1 MSTLDGSSPA
11 DATGAP
17 EKGEHRDVGRLAE
30 EVARTRAEL
39 GDTVDALSAK
49 LDVRARAGQ
58 QVDVGRARARRAA
71 VRTRESLTD
80 QRGRPLPAVWIASGT
95 TALTAVIAL
104 AVFLRTRR

>member
-1 MSTLDGSSPA
+1 MSTFDGSSPS
-11 DATGAP
+11 DATGTSGN
-17 EKGEHRDVGRLAE
+17 GEHRDVAQLEE
-30 EVARTRAEL
+30 EVARTRSEL

-58 QVDVGRARARRAA
+58 QVDVGRAKARRAA

-95 TALTAVIAL
+95 ALTAGIVL
-104 AVFLRTRR
+104 AVYLRTRR